1 MSDEKGAPSLPPAD
15 EPLQHTKLAKEV
27 GKLEQEIERLRS
39 ENTVWGTLSRNIW
52 PLLSGL
58 LTLSVSAA
66 SVFLSASALQISK
79 QTQQFNVNQEKEKK
93 FFAALQMATDE
104 KAGQDA
110 RTAGIWTLSEH
121 WHDQYAGTVAS
132 TLAAIL
138 ATEPTDGKVPGASAK
153 AQMLRYAAAIVI
165 GTAFQSCDAAECAS
179 LTKLLYGDAPHATS
193 GAVTREQQYF
203 SNTKKYYISKGDPSN
218 PFESILQVTREAIRY
233 NSRHLE
239 SAMFGNDDLS
249 QIDLDNAKAH
259 GAYFG
264 YAKLI
269 GANLCNADLSGAT
282 FDAADLSYADL
293 QGADIASS
301 FGWEKENTSLKGAN
315 IRGVKNQTPE
325 FKTVAIRTGA
335 VDLPFDQWRR
345 DLAKNGYTES
355 QPTSYTSCDK

>member
-1 MSDEKGAPSLPPAD
+1 MSEETGAPSPPTAD
-15 EPLQHTKLAKEV
+15 EKLQHTKLAKEV

-58 LTLSVSAA
+58 VTLSVSIA
-66 SVFLSASALQISK
+66 SLFLSGSALQISK
-79 QTQQFNVNQEKEKK
+79 QTQQFNVDQEKEKR

-121 WHDQYAGTVAS
+121 WNDRYSGTVAS

-138 ATEPTDGKVPGASAK
+138 ATEPTDSTIPGASTK
-153 AQMLRYAAAIVI
+153 AQTLRYAAAIVI
-165 GTAFQSCDAAECAS
+165 GTAFQSCDAGECAR
-179 LTKLLYGDAPHATS
+179 LTKLLYGDAPNATS

-203 SNTKKYYISKGDPSN
+203 SNAKKYYSGKGDP

-264 YAKLI
+264 NAKLI
-269 GANLCNADLSGAT
+269 GANLCNADLSEAT
-282 FDAADLSYADL
+282 FDGADLSYADL

-301 FGWEKENTSLKGAN
+301 YGWEKGNTNLKGADV
-315 IRGVKNQTPE
+315 RGVKNQTPE
-325 FKTVAIRTGA
+325 FKKVAISTGA

-345 DLAKNGYTES
+345 DLARNGYTAS
-355 QPTSYTSCDK
+355 QPTSYANCDK